1 MVKFKVVNFSQK
13 LPKNVD
19 TAVFTQI
26 VSFFKYPQTF
36 FWATF
41 VIFFV
46 KMHLKIGQSGHTV
59 DDKLEFILKLFV
71 GKFPPKTLK
80 VSLSLSLSLS
90 LSAVLLSVKPLS
102 ISAIICTENGV
113 VAYRQ

>member
-80 VSLSLSLSLS
+80 VSLSLS
-90 LSAVLLSVKPLS
+90 AVLLSVKPLS
-102 ISAIICTENGV
+102 ISAVICTENGV
-113 VAYRQ
+113 VAYWQ

>member
-59 DDKLEFILKLFV
+59 DNKLEFILKLFV

-80 VSLSLSLSLS
+80 VSLSLSLLFFYQLS
-90 LSAVLLSVKPLS
+90 LCRYLQSFALRMGLLHTGSR
-102 ISAIICTENGV
+102 T
-113 VAYRQ
+113 